1 MAEEDVQEAW
11 RRYFPLV
18 REKCRR
24 VLKDVDD
31 ADDVAQDVFIRFW
44 QGRAPR
50 DVRGATA
57 WLYKTATH
65 LCIDRLRHRSMRE
78 RPVPQASRAPDLEAS
93 TGYRQVLEQLISLAA
108 DDELQAAVLSR
119 LDGLTHPEAA
129 EVLGISERTV
139 RRLLTRFDD
148 RVAAQRLEVQS

>member
-1 MAEEDVQEAW
+1 MAEEDVQQAW

-65 LCIDRLRHRSMRE
+65 LCIDRLRQRSMRD
-78 RPVPQASRAPDLEAS
+78 RPVPQPTQAPDLEAA
-93 TGYRQVLEQLISLAA
+93 TGHRQVLEQLISLAD
-108 DDELQAAVLSR
+108 DDELQVAVLSR
-119 LDGLTHPEAA
+119 VDGLTQPEAA

-139 RRLLTRFDD
+139 RRLLNRFDD
-148 RVAAQRLEVQS
+148 RVAAKRQEVQS